1 MGQEIAGANFVSKD
15 FSRFRKHLADETQ
28 RLERLFA
35 NTLQQQDIRYAGLE
49 LEAWLIDQTMYP
61 APINDAF
68 LSILQDPMANAELAK
83 FNIEFNT
90 EPLPLTHDC
99 LSRLHRQLQNAW
111 SNASQQAQ
119 KLDSELLMTGILAT
133 LEQHDLNPLNMS
145 DMNRYRA
152 LNEQI
157 LASRDQPVRLD
168 ITGEDHLKL
177 SHNDVMLESAATSL
191 QLHTQIP
198 LTIAHHFYNA
208 SIMAS
213 AAVVAVSANSP
224 FLFGHSLW
232 QETRIPLFEQAIE
245 SGGFDGASH
254 GPVKRVSFGSDYAR
268 HSIFEC
274 FQENLDH
281 FPVLLPV
288 DLGEATDAL
297 EYLRL
302 HNGTI
307 WRWNRPIVGFSGD
320 KPHVRIEH
328 RTPAAGPTVTDMMA
342 NAAFYYG
349 LSHAFCD
356 RLIAR
361 GVELSFADARD
372 NFYKAARY
380 GLDALIVDLNGQ
392 HQRIQKYILDEL
404 LPLAAQGLDKLNI
417 EETEKQHYLSIIEAR
432 VEKHQTG
439 SDWQRAFI
447 NKHGK
452 DFQKLTRQYLFHQ
465 QQGEVVSEWPI

>member
-1 MGQEIAGANFVSKD
+1 MGQEIAGASFTAKD
-15 FSRFRKHLADETQ
+15 FELFRKHLADETQ
-28 RLERLFA
+28 RLEQVFSS
-35 NTLQQQDIRYAGLE
+35 TIQQQDMRYAGLE
-49 LEAWLIDQTMYP
+49 LEAWLIDQTMHP

-68 LSILQDPMANAELAK
+68 LNILHDPMANAELAK

-90 EPLPLTHDC
+90 DPLPLTSHC
-99 LSRLHRQLQNAW
+99 FSRLHTQLQNSW

-119 KLDSELLMTGILAT
+119 KLDSELLMTGILPT
-133 LEQHDLNPLNMS
+133 LQQDDLNPLNMS

-157 LASRDQPVRLD
+157 LASRGQPVRLN
-168 ITGEDHLKL
+168 ISGEEHLKL
-177 SHNDVMLESAATSL
+177 LHHDVMLESAATSL

-198 LTIAHHFYNA
+198 LNIAHHFYNA

-224 FLFGHSLW
+224 FLFGHNLW

-254 GPVKRVSFGSDYAR
+254 GPIKRVSFGSDYAR

-288 DLGEATDAL
+288 ALGSASDAL
-297 EYLRL
+297 EYLKL

-307 WRWNRPIVGFSGD
+307 WRWNRPIVGFNGG

-328 RTPAAGPTVTDMMA
+328 RTPAAGPTVTDMLA

-349 LSHAFCD
+349 LSHAYCD

-361 GVELSFADARD
+361 GVELPFADARD

-380 GLDALIVDLNGQ
+380 GLDTHIVDLDGQ

-404 LPLAAQGLDKLNI
+404 LPLAAQGLDKLDI
-417 EETEKQHYLSIIEAR
+417 EEAEKRRYLAIIEAR

-465 QQGEVVSEWPI
+465 QHGEVVSEWPI

>member
-1 MGQEIAGANFVSKD
+1 MGQEIAGANFAAKD
-15 FSRFRKHLADETQ
+15 FEQFRANLRNETQ
-28 RLERLFA
+28 RLEQVFA
-35 NTLQQQDIRYAGLE
+35 HNRQRQDLRYAGLE
-49 LEAWLIDQTMYP
+49 LEAWLIDQTMHP

-68 LSILQDPMANAELAK
+68 LNILHDPLANAELAK

-90 EPLPLTHDC
+90 DPLPLTSNC
-99 LSRLHRQLQNAW
+99 FGQLHKQLQNAW

-119 KLDSELLMTGILAT
+119 KLDSELLMTGILPT
-133 LEQHDLNPLNMS
+133 LRQDDLNPLNMS
-145 DMNRYRA
+145 DLNRYRA

-168 ITGEDHLKL
+168 ISGEEHLKL
-177 SHNDVMLESAATSL
+177 THHDVMLESAATSL
-191 QLHTQIP
+191 QLHTQVP
-198 LTIAHHFYNA
+198 VTIAHHFYNA

-213 AAVVAVSANSP
+213 AAVVAIAANSP
-224 FLFGHSLW
+224 FLFGHNLW

-254 GPVKRVSFGSDYAR
+254 GPIKRVSFGSDYAR
-268 HSIFEC
+268 HTIFEC
-274 FQENLDH
+274 FQENLEH

-288 DLGEATDAL
+288 DLGHASDSL

-307 WRWNRPIVGFSGD
+307 WRWNRPIVGFNGG
-320 KPHVRIEH
+320 KPHIRIEH
-328 RTPAAGPTVTDMMA
+328 RTPAAGPTVTDMLA
-342 NAAFYYG
+342 NAAFYFG

-356 RLIAR
+356 RLISR
-361 GVELSFADARD
+361 GFELSFTDARD

-380 GLDALIVDLNGQ
+380 GLDTHVIDLDGQ
-392 HQRIQKYILDEL
+392 PQRLQKYILDEL
-404 LPLAAQGLDKLNI
+404 LPLAAQGLDKLDII
-417 EETEKQHYLSIIEAR
+417 EADKERYLAIVEAR

-439 SDWQRAFI
+439 SDWQQAFI
-447 NKHGK
+447 NKHGR
-452 DFQKLTRQYLFHQ
+452 DFQKLTKQYLFHQ

>member
-1 MGQEIAGANFVSKD
+1 MGQEIAGANFVGKD
-15 FSRFRKHLADETQ
+15 FERFREHLNDETQ
-28 RLERLFA
+28 RLEQVFA
-35 NTLQQQDIRYAGLE
+35 NTTQQQDQRYAGLE
-49 LEAWLIDQTMYP
+49 LEAWLIDQTMHP

-68 LSILQDPMANAELAK
+68 LKLLHDPLANAELAK

-90 EPLPLTHDC
+90 DPLPLTSNC
-99 LSRLHRQLQNAW
+99 FSRLHRQLQNAW

-119 KLDSELLMTGILAT
+119 KLDSELLMTGILPT
-133 LEQHDLNPLNMS
+133 LEQDDLNPMNMS

-157 LASRDQPVRLD
+157 LASRGRPVRLD
-168 ITGEDHLKL
+168 ISGKEHLRL
-177 SHNDVMLESAATSL
+177 THHDVMLESAATSL

-198 LTIAHHFYNA
+198 LNIAHHFYNA

-224 FLFGHSLW
+224 FLFGHTLW
-232 QETRIPLFEQAIE
+232 HETRIPLFEQAIE

-288 DLGEATDAL
+288 DLGLPGDKL

-302 HNGTI
+302 HNGTV
-307 WRWNRPIVGFSGD
+307 WRWNRPIVGFNDG

-328 RTPAAGPTVTDMMA
+328 RTPAAGPTVTDMLA
-342 NAAFYYG
+342 NAAFYFG

-356 RLIAR
+356 RLISR
-361 GVELSFADARD
+361 GFELSFTDARD

-380 GLDALIVDLNGQ
+380 GLNTHVIDLDGQ
-392 HQRIQKYILDEL
+392 HQRLQKYILDEL
-404 LPLAAQGLDKLNI
+404 LPLAEQGLDKLDI
-417 EETEKQHYLSIIEAR
+417 LASEKNDYLSIIEAR

-439 SDWQRAFI
+439 SDWQLAYI
-447 NKHGK
+447 NKHG
-452 DFQKLTRQYLFHQ
+452 DDLQQLTRQYLFHQ
-465 QQGEVVSEWPI
+465 QQGKVVSEWPI

>member
-1 MGQEIAGANFVSKD
+1 MGQEIAGEHFVDRD
-15 FSRFRKHLADETQ
+15 FDRFRQHLADETA
-28 RLERLFA
+28 RLQLLLSATDSEE
-35 NTLQQQDIRYAGLE
+35 TRYAGLE
-49 LEAWLIDQTMYP
+49 LEAWLIDKTMHP

-68 LSILQDPMANAELAK
+68 LKRLNDPLANPELAK

-90 EPLPLTHDC
+90 DPLPLTGKV
-99 LSRLHRQLQNAW
+99 LSQLHRQLQNAW

-119 KLDSELLMTGILAT
+119 QLGSELLMTGILPT
-133 LEQHDLNPLNMS
+133 LAQDDLNVFNMS

-157 LASRDQPVRLD
+157 LAARGQPVRLD
-168 ITGEDHLKL
+168 ISGEDHLKL
-177 SHNDVMLESAATSL
+177 NHHDVMLESAATSL

-208 SIMAS
+208 SMLAS

-245 SGGFDGASH
+245 SGGFAGAAH
-254 GPVKRVSFGSDYAR
+254 GPIKRVGFGSDYAR

-274 FQENLDH
+274 FEENLEH
-281 FPVLLPV
+281 YPILLPV
-288 DLGEATDAL
+288 DLGDASDEL
-297 EYLRL
+297 QHLRL

-307 WRWNRPIVGFSGD
+307 WRWNRPLIGFNGG
-320 KPHVRIEH
+320 KPHIRIEH
-328 RTPAAGPTVTDMMA
+328 RTPAAGPTVTDMLA
-342 NAAFYYG
+342 NAAFYFG
-349 LSHAFCD
+349 LSHALCD
-356 RLIAR
+356 RLITH
-361 GVELSFADARD
+361 GIEIPFSDARD

-380 GLDALIVDLNGQ
+380 GLDTHIIDFDGQ
-392 HQRIQKYILDEL
+392 HQRIQRFILDQCI
-404 LPLAAQGLDKLNI
+404 PLASQGLDKLNI
-417 EETEKQHYLSIIEAR
+417 KTADSDFYLAIIAER
-432 VEKHQTG
+432 VDAHQTG

-452 DFQKLTRQYLFHQ
+452 DFQKLTQHYLHFQ
-465 QQGEVVSEWPI
+465 QQGKVVSQWPI